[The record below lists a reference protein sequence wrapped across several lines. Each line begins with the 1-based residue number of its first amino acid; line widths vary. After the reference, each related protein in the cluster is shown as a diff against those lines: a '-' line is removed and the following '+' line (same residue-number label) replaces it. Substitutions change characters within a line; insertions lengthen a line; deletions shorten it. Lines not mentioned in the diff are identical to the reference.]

1 MSPEDEVRLTHIVD
15 AARLV
20 ETYLEGVTNEAFL
33 GDPLR
38 QDAVIR
44 RIQIIGEATRHISPE
59 TLATMPDFPAKEA
72 RGMRH
77 ILVHDYEEVNLGL
90 VWDTARED
98 VPVLRRVVESHLP

>member
-1 MSPEDEVRLTHIVD
+1 MSPEDEVRLTHIVE

-20 ETYLEGVTNEAFL
+20 ETYLKGVSKESFL
-33 GDPLR
+33 KDSLR

-59 TLATMPDFPAKEA
+59 TLAAMPNFPAKEA

-77 ILVHDYEEVNLGL
+77 ILVHDYEEVNVGL

-98 VPVLRRVVESHLP
+98 VPVLRKVVESYLP